1 MDSFYAIARNTCL
14 SLAAAAAVIAGLRLF
29 QKWNRGEEVEGMIF
43 IWLIGILFAGGIVVM
58 VDNFIVGGAYVFF
71 TGISGTAEGFS
82 IELYQAS
89 LLLGIVITIVGII
102 KIYRKFQNGE
112 EDIYEYMLKWFG
124 SLLFLFSMGYLI
136 SAIL

>member
-1 MDSFYAIARNTCL
+1 MDSFYTIARNTCL

-43 IWLIGILFAGGIVVM
+43 IWLIGILFAGGIVAM

-71 TGISGTAEGFS
+71 TGISGTAEGLS

>member
-43 IWLIGILFAGGIVVM
+43 IWLIGILLAGGIVVM

-71 TGISGTAEGFS
+71 TGISGTAEGLS

-112 EDIYEYMLKWFG
+112 EDIYEYLLKWFG
-124 SLLFLFSMGYLI
+124 SLVFLFSMGYLI

>member
-1 MDSFYAIARNTCL
+1 MDSFYALARNTCL

-29 QKWNRGEEVEGMIF
+29 QKWNRGDEVEGMVF

-71 TGISGTAEGFS
+71 TGIAGTAEGLS

-89 LLLGIVITIVGII
+89 LMLGIVITIVGII
-102 KIYRKFQNGE
+102 KIYRKFQNGD

>member
-71 TGISGTAEGFS
+71 TGISGTAEGLS

-112 EDIYEYMLKWFG
+112 EDIYEYLLKWFG
-124 SLLFLFSMGYLI
+124 SLVFLFSMGYLI

>member
-14 SLAAAAAVIAGLRLF
+14 SLAAAAGVIAGLRLF

-71 TGISGTAEGFS
+71 TGISGTAEGLS

>member
-14 SLAAAAAVIAGLRLF
+14 SLTAAAAVIAGLRLF

-71 TGISGTAEGFS
+71 TGISGTAEGLS

-136 SAIL
+136 SSIL

>member
-43 IWLIGILFAGGIVVM
+43 IWLIGILFAGGIVAM

-71 TGISGTAEGFS
+71 TGISGTAEGLS

-124 SLLFLFSMGYLI
+124 SMVFLFSMGYLI

>member
-29 QKWNRGEEVEGMIF
+29 QKWNRGEEAEGMIF
-43 IWLIGILFAGGIVVM
+43 IWLIGILFAGGIVAM

-71 TGISGTAEGFS
+71 TGISGTAEGLS

-89 LLLGIVITIVGII
+89 LLLGIVITIVGTI

>member
-71 TGISGTAEGFS
+71 TGISGTAEGLS
-82 IELYQAS
+82 IEIYQAS
-89 LLLGIVITIVGII
+89 LLLGIVITIVGVI

>member
-71 TGISGTAEGFS
+71 TGISGTAEGLS
-82 IELYQAS
+82 IELYHAS
-89 LLLGIVITIVGII
+89 LLLGIVITAVGII

-112 EDIYEYMLKWFG
+112 EDLYEYMLKWFG

>member
-1 MDSFYAIARNTCL
+1 MDSFYAIVRNTCL
-14 SLAAAAAVIAGLRLF
+14 SLAAAAAVIGGLRLF
-29 QKWNRGEEVEGMIF
+29 QKWNRGEDVEGMIF
-43 IWLIGILFAGGIVVM
+43 IWVIGILFAGGIVVM

-71 TGISGTAEGFS
+71 TGIAGTAEGLS

-89 LLLGIVITIVGII
+89 LMLGIVITIVGII
-102 KIYRKFQNGE
+102 KIYRKFQNGD

>member
-71 TGISGTAEGFS
+71 TGISGIAEGLS
-82 IELYQAS
+82 IELYHAS

-112 EDIYEYMLKWFG
+112 EDLYEYMLKWFG

>member
-43 IWLIGILFAGGIVVM
+43 IWLIGILFAGGIVAM

-71 TGISGTAEGFS
+71 TGISGTAEGLS

-89 LLLGIVITIVGII
+89 LLLGIVITIVGVI

>member
-58 VDNFIVGGAYVFF
+58 VDYFIVGGAYVFF
-71 TGISGTAEGFS
+71 TGISGTAEGLS
-82 IELYQAS
+82 IEIYQAS
-89 LLLGIVITIVGII
+89 LLLGIVITIVGVI

>member
-14 SLAAAAAVIAGLRLF
+14 SLTAAAAVIAGLRLF

-71 TGISGTAEGFS
+71 TGISGTAGGLS

-89 LLLGIVITIVGII
+89 LLLGIIITIVGII

>member
-1 MDSFYAIARNTCL
+1 M
-14 SLAAAAAVIAGLRLF
+14 AAAAAVIAGLRLF

-71 TGISGTAEGFS
+71 TGISGTAEGLS

-89 LLLGIVITIVGII
+89 LLLGIVITIVGVI

>member
-58 VDNFIVGGAYVFF
+58 IDNFIVGGAYVFF
-71 TGISGTAEGFS
+71 TGISGTAEGLS

-89 LLLGIVITIVGII
+89 LLLGIVITIVGVI

>member
-71 TGISGTAEGFS
+71 TGISGTAEGLS

-124 SLLFLFSMGYLI
+124 SMVFLFSMGYLI

>member
-71 TGISGTAEGFS
+71 TGISGTAEGLS

-89 LLLGIVITIVGII
+89 LLFGIGITIVGVI

>member
-1 MDSFYAIARNTCL
+1 
-14 SLAAAAAVIAGLRLF
+14 
-29 QKWNRGEEVEGMIF
+29 MIF

-71 TGISGTAEGFS
+71 TGISGTAEGLS

-89 LLLGIVITIVGII
+89 LLLGIVITIVGVI

>member
-43 IWLIGILFAGGIVVM
+43 IWLIGILFAGGIIVM

-71 TGISGTAEGFS
+71 TGISGTAEGIS

-89 LLLGIVITIVGII
+89 LLLGIVITIVGVI

>member
-14 SLAAAAAVIAGLRLF
+14 SLVAAAAVIAGLRLF

-71 TGISGTAEGFS
+71 TGISGTAEGLS
-82 IELYQAS
+82 IEIYQAS
-89 LLLGIVITIVGII
+89 LLLGIVITIV
-102 KIYRKFQNGE
+102 
-112 EDIYEYMLKWFG
+112 
-124 SLLFLFSMGYLI
+124 
-136 SAIL
+136 

>member
-1 MDSFYAIARNTCL
+1 MDSFYIMARNTCL
-14 SLAAAAAVIAGLRLF
+14 SLTAAAAVIAGLRLF

-43 IWLIGILFAGGIVVM
+43 IWLIGILFAGGIVAM

-71 TGISGTAEGFS
+71 TGISGTAEGLS

>member
-71 TGISGTAEGFS
+71 TGISGTAEGLS

>member
-43 IWLIGILFAGGIVVM
+43 IWLIGILFAGGIVAM

-71 TGISGTAEGFS
+71 TGISGTAEGLS

>member
-14 SLAAAAAVIAGLRLF
+14 SLVAAAAVIAGLRLF

-71 TGISGTAEGFS
+71 TGISGTAEGLS
-82 IELYQAS
+82 IEIYQAS
-89 LLLGIVITIVGII
+89 LLLGIVITIVGVI

>member
-71 TGISGTAEGFS
+71 TGISGTAEGLS

-124 SLLFLFSMGYLI
+124 SLVFLFSMGYLI

>member
-71 TGISGTAEGFS
+71 TGISGTAEGLS

-112 EDIYEYMLKWFG
+112 DDIYEYMLKWFG

>member
-71 TGISGTAEGFS
+71 TGISGTAEGLS

-89 LLLGIVITIVGII
+89 LLLGIVITIVGVI

>member
-29 QKWNRGEEVEGMIF
+29 QKWNRGDEVEGMIF

-71 TGISGTAEGFS
+71 TGIAGTAEGLS

-89 LLLGIVITIVGII
+89 LMLGIVITIAGII
-102 KIYRKFQNGE
+102 KIYRKFQNGD

>member
-14 SLAAAAAVIAGLRLF
+14 SLAAAAAVVAGLRLF

-71 TGISGTAEGFS
+71 TGISGTAEGLS

-112 EDIYEYMLKWFG
+112 EDIYEYLLKWFG
-124 SLLFLFSMGYLI
+124 SLVFLFSMGYLI